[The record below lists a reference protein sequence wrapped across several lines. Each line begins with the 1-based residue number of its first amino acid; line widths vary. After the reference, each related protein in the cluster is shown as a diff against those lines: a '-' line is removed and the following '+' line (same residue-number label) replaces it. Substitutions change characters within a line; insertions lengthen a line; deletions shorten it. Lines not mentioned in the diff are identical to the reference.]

1 MRILLVNPNETLQTY
16 IPLGLAYLSALLKQ
30 HGHSTAAFDSKLSV
44 RKSLEQDLLERM
56 QRFKPDIVGITCRE
70 FEHQTIKR
78 VIVLAKKFGSFVVLG
93 GPFVTGSPDETISL
107 AGVDA
112 ICIGEGEAAFTEV
125 VDKMAKGKNFFDTK
139 NFWFKTRQGKI
150 IKNELRPFLEDL
162 DSLPIPDRDVFL
174 QESNKFEVTAQS
186 SRGCPF
192 NCTYCYNN
200 MLRKV
205 YAGKGKYVRFRSAE
219 NLIEEMRLIKQ
230 KYNPPF
236 LPFVDDVFTADR
248 ARAMK
253 FFKMYAK
260 EIRIPFSI
268 ITRADMIDLEL
279 LLLLR
284 KAGCESIAIGV
295 ESANDDIR
303 LKVIKKAVTKET
315 LIKAFDAARGMGIYT
330 YAFNIIGS
338 PNETEQTIWETIE
351 FNKRL
356 NPGGIQVSMM
366 AAHKGSDMY
375 NELSKKGMM
384 RCDYTKGWF
393 DEHCFNLPTISSRKI
408 EAYHKVL
415 AFYVYCPKIMYPAID
430 LLRIILEHAPSKVRK
445 MAGGPL
451 YRFNQLRSTYRK
463 LGFKRTLKFI
473 SHRVLTVARTMP
485 LHV

>member
-16 IPLGLAYLSALLKQ
+16 IPLGLAYLSAVLKQ
-30 HGHSTAAFDSKLSV
+30 HGHSTSAFDSKISV
-44 RKSLEQDLLERM
+44 RKSLENDLLQRM
-56 QRFKPDIVGITCRE
+56 HSFKPDVVGITCRE
-70 FEHQTIKR
+70 FEREIIKK
-78 VIVLAKKFGSFVVLG
+78 VALISKKQGAYVVLG
-93 GPFVTGSPDETISL
+93 GPYVSGSPDEAISL
-107 AGVDA
+107 AGIDA
-112 ICIGEGEAAFTEV
+112 ICIGEGEAAFAELA
-125 VDKMAKGKNFFDTK
+125 DRMAAGRDYFRTK

-150 IKNELRPFLEDL
+150 IKNNIRPLQEDL
-162 DSLPIPDRDVFL
+162 DALPIPDRDVFL
-174 QESNKFEVTAQS
+174 AESNRFEVTAQS

-205 YAGKGKYVRFRSAE
+205 YAGKGKYVRFRSAA
-219 NLIEEMRLIKQ
+219 NLIKEMRYIEQ

-248 ARAMK
+248 ARAVK

-268 ITRADMIDLEL
+268 ITRADMIDERL
-279 LLLLR
+279 LKVLR

-303 LKVIKKAVTKET
+303 LRVIKKAVTKET
-315 LIKAFDAARGMGIYT
+315 LIKAFDAARRAGIYT
-330 YAFNIIGS
+330 YSFNIIGS
-338 PNETEQTIWETIE
+338 PGETEQTIWETIE

-384 RCDYTKGWF
+384 RCDYTRGWF

-430 LLRIILEHAPSKVRK
+430 LARVILEHAPSKVRK